1 MAFDSNDDDSDAQDA
16 RDARRSRASRDSR
29 PPRLASDPDKY
40 IRRIRGGRYQAR
52 PYDEGERFNLG
63 TFATVQ
69 DARAAIKEFWRRSVG
84 ELPKHTHRVMIDGV
98 EKFMVRIKF
107 EGDGW
112 TYQLGPY
119 DTREQAGAAA
129 AGLCLGLYGP
139 LFGEVAT
146 QRIDHFLPWSRKLE
160 RRLLREKQGK
170 SRAVA

>member
-1 MAFDSNDDDSDAQDA
+1 MASV
-16 RDARRSRASRDSR
+16 
-29 PPRLASDPDKY
+29 RLANDPDKY
-40 IRRIRGGRYQAR
+40 IRRIRGGRFQAR
-52 PYDEGERFNLG
+52 PYDEGVRYNLG
-63 TFATVQ
+63 TFATAGE
-69 DARAAIKEFWRRSVG
+69 ARAAIREFWRRSVG
-84 ELPKHTHRVMIDGV
+84 ELPKHTHRATVNGV

-107 EGDGW
+107 EGNGW

-160 RRLLREKQGK
+160 RRLAREHEARSHRPQGK
-170 SRAVA
+170 KEAAA

>member
-1 MAFDSNDDDSDAQDA
+1 MASV
-16 RDARRSRASRDSR
+16 
-29 PPRLASDPDKY
+29 RLANDPDKY
-40 IRRIRGGRYQAR
+40 IRRIRGGRFQAR
-52 PYDEGERFNLG
+52 PYDEGVRYNLG
-63 TFATVQ
+63 TFATAGE
-69 DARAAIKEFWRRSVG
+69 ARAAIREFWRRSVG
-84 ELPKHTHRVMIDGV
+84 ELPKHTHRVTVNGV

-107 EGDGW
+107 EGNGW

-160 RRLLREKQGK
+160 RRLAREHEARSHRPQGK
-170 SRAVA
+170 KEAAA